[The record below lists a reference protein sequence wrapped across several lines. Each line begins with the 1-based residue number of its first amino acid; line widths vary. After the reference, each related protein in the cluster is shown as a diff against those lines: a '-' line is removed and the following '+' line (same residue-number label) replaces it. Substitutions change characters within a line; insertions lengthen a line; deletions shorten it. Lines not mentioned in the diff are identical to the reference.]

1 MKGETR
7 CVDGRLY
14 RHDPQYD
21 DPYLETDRGICP
33 ECDGEGCT
41 RECDVCGAM
50 VPELH
55 TVFVYGIETSA
66 CDICLGRDE
75 E

>member
-21 DPYLETDRGICP
+21 DPCFETDLGDCP
-33 ECDGEGCT
+33 ECNGLGC
-41 RECDVCGAM
+41 RECDVCGNM
-50 VPELH
+50 VSELH
-55 TVFVYGIETSA
+55 TITAYGIETSA
-66 CDICLGRDE
+66 CNWCLGRGE